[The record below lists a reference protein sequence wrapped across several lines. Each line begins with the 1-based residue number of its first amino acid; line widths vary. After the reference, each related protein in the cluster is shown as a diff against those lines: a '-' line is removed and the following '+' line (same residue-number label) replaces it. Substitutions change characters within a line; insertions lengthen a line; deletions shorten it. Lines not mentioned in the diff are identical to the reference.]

1 LEKLQTMRRRS
12 FFGDLVLGLTGLGL
26 AFAALLAVTPALSSV
41 APTAGAL
48 LTNSLWCAALLA
60 TAVSGTLAHRFG
72 LALAPIAFL
81 ALWGAGSQIHAGLL
95 AAEAGP
101 KDGLTYVPDV
111 RPVETLIVKAP
122 LGLPVDPDRTG
133 GTPILPSDTCGTWCR
148 DLLLDKGLGAI
159 VLVTPKPGAPKART
173 RFRRGKGAQCADGT
187 ERCIVEEPIDALPDG
202 ILVQMGDD
210 ESIPS
215 VGELCCATAK
225 VARLRGGEQTVLS
238 TYTQGNRLT
247 VMPVPVI
254 VAVGPTSTLPSVLLR
269 DVPLG
274 PPLRFD
280 TLLEALLDTSIRF
293 R

>member
-1 LEKLQTMRRRS
+1 
-12 FFGDLVLGLTGLGL
+12 
-26 AFAALLAVTPALSSV
+26 
-41 APTAGAL
+41 
-48 LTNSLWCAALLA
+48 
-60 TAVSGTLAHRFG
+60 
-72 LALAPIAFL
+72 
-81 ALWGAGSQIHAGLL
+81 
-95 AAEAGP
+95 
-101 KDGLTYVPDV
+101 
-111 RPVETLIVKAP
+111 
-122 LGLPVDPDRTG
+122 
-133 GTPILPSDTCGTWCR
+133 
-148 DLLLDKGLGAI
+148 
-159 VLVTPKPGAPKART
+159 
-173 RFRRGKGAQCADGT
+173 
-187 ERCIVEEPIDALPDG
+187 
-202 ILVQMGDD
+202 MGDD